1 VIVAQISDLHVRVRG
16 KLAYQVVDT
25 SSYLRAAVTHVN
37 ALDPPADL
45 VLATGDL
52 TDAGEPGEYR
62 ELREIL
68 GKLRAPLYVI
78 PGNHDARDDLKA
90 AFGADGYL
98 SKGNHL
104 SYVIEDY
111 PLRIIA
117 LDSTA
122 PGEEGGHIDEER
134 AEWLDARLREDT
146 RPTLIAMH
154 HPPFLTGIQGM
165 DVLGFVGLEQF
176 GEVVSKHRHVER
188 ITCGHIHRP
197 ITIRVF
203 GTVVTVAPSVAHQL
217 TLDLR
222 DRQPA
227 TFTLEPPG
235 FLLHHYSA
243 AGGLVTHVANIGDYP
258 GPYPFREPS
267 GTFLR

>member
-1 VIVAQISDLHVRVRG
+1 MIVAQISDLHVRVRG

-25 SSYLRAAVTHVN
+25 SSYLRAAVEHVN
-37 ALDPPADL
+37 ALDPPADV

-52 TDAGEPGEYR
+52 TDAGEPDEYR

-68 GKLRAPLYVI
+68 GALRAPLYVV
-78 PGNHDARDDLKA
+78 PGNHDARDGLRA

-98 SKGNHL
+98 GEGDHL

-122 PGEEGGHIDEER
+122 PGEEGGHIDAER
-134 AEWLDARLREDT
+134 CEWLDARLREDT
-146 RPTLIAMH
+146 RPTMIAMH

-165 DVLGFVGLEQF
+165 DVLGFAGLERF
-176 GEVVSKHRHVER
+176 GEVVAKHRHVER

-197 ITIRVF
+197 ITTRVF
-203 GTVVTVAPSVAHQL
+203 GTVATVAPSVAHQL
-217 TLDLR
+217 ILDLR
-222 DRQPA
+222 PGKPA

-235 FLLHHYSA
+235 FLLHHYSS
-243 AGGLVTHVANIGDYP
+243 GGLVTHVATIGDYP
-258 GPYPFREPS
+258 GPFPFRERS
-267 GTFLR
+267 GSFLR